1 MPSSWKIIYIY
12 NLSSASWTQCGPW
25 LLSKL
30 FVVYLNKALY
40 DVKNAIPKCQE
51 WGMETM
57 EKLMEHTH
65 IYMIINGPWWLT
77 SGVFIQQPHGKL
89 TSSTNGDTTQHSPHS
104 SWSPRIRSCWKKNPW
119 WYTKCSI
126 KLAPLRIIT
135 LPFTKVFPHL
145 LVKLFTLFVRCQSFS
160 TKEKSTSEKWSKLTG
175 FPGLPTR
182 HDGPVWPKATK
193 FFQHGSGHMT
203 VPKKG

>member
-1 MPSSWKIIYIY
+1 MDTV
-12 NLSSASWTQCGPW
+12 WTMAPVQ
-25 LLSKL
+25 
-30 FVVYLNKALY
+30 ALRR
-40 DVKNAIPKCQE
+40 IPEQGALWCEKCNPQVP
-51 WGMETM
+51 GMGDGNYGETNGT
-57 EKLMEHTH
+57 HTH

-135 LPFTKVFPHL
+135 LPFTKVFLHL